1 MAFVDHVS
9 ATAGW
14 QGHAL
19 AQRVQEQ
26 EVAVVWGNGTFA
38 AAGKRGSV
46 LERC

>member
-19 AQRVQEQ
+19 AQGVQEQ
-26 EVAVVWGNGTFA
+26 EVAVVGGDGTFA
-38 AAGKRGSV
+38 AGGKRGSV